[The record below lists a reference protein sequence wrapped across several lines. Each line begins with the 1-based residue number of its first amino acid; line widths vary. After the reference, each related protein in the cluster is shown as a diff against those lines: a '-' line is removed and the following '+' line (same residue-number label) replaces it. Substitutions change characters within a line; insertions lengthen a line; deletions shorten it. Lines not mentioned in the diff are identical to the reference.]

1 MAAGIQQKLL
11 DAAFQ
16 LNLAAVKK
24 HLKAGASIKK
34 GDKDGCDALYNA
46 VSCLGQ
52 NDDATTAPKQKE
64 LVEFL
69 INEGADLEKR
79 YKFVSGWTPLMLAA
93 SSGRVGAL
101 EALIAAGADVEAAD
115 DHKYTPLMRAA
126 LGGHAAAVKLLLAS
140 GADPKKK
147 AGKENALKLAR
158 EEKEEDSGQV
168 GADYKT
174 TIKLLEK
181 AT

>member
-46 VSCLGQ
+46 ISCLGQ
-52 NDDATTAPKQKE
+52 NDDVQTAPKQKQ

-69 INEGADLEKR
+69 IKEGADITKR
-79 YKFVSGWTPLMLAA
+79 YKFVSG
-93 SSGRVGAL
+93 
-101 EALIAAGADVEAAD
+101 
-115 DHKYTPLMRAA
+115 
-126 LGGHAAAVKLLLAS
+126 
-140 GADPKKK
+140 
-147 AGKENALKLAR
+147 
-158 EEKEEDSGQV
+158 
-168 GADYKT
+168 
-174 TIKLLEK
+174 
-181 AT
+181 